1 MNVSCV
7 ICSELLTPSG
17 DICCTLCGHIFHYAC
32 LQSWLKRSKTCPQ
45 CRVKTT
51 NQRIKR
57 IYLNFSN
64 DDNVVKDSVSL
75 QNEVDIL
82 NVQLKLRND
91 ELNKLT
97 KDNVKSRNEIAHLK
111 QKIFEVEHKISST
124 NKIILIQKGQI
135 KCYELLCSNIKEE
148 NEKLKEKIKYFQ
160 NIQNLIDVK
169 KRNEMRAD
177 VRWLLRRCAANV
189 NLSLR
194 CADCESSTIQTFS
207 RSYRGPARASA
218 APVRDIFSAGYLLRE
233 ARGLR
238 SPLITTATNLLAP
251 KSRLKLPVSAVEIV
265 EGTQK
270 KRKAGQKGGK
280 PPTEGSA
287 FVVGPL

>member
-160 NIQNLIDVK
+160 KELGSIHELGEK
-169 KRNEMRAD
+169 YRNEQQKDMH
-177 VRWLLRRCAANV
+177 
-189 NLSLR
+189 
-194 CADCESSTIQTFS
+194 
-207 RSYRGPARASA
+207 
-218 APVRDIFSAGYLLRE
+218 
-233 ARGLR
+233 
-238 SPLITTATNLLAP
+238 
-251 KSRLKLPVSAVEIV
+251 VSKKKQCLVQEC
-265 EGTQK
+265 GKQK
-270 KRKAGQKGGK
+270 IEKKIK
-280 PPTEGSA
+280 T
-287 FVVGPL
+287 L